1 MSERG
6 KERVRRSSES
16 AAESRVG
23 DSGTRSWREAT
34 SPVVITAHC
43 RARGERIASHRS
55 AEWRCVAAQKAEPVE
70 ELSVWQEHGSLMD
83 C

>member
-1 MSERG
+1 M
-6 KERVRRSSES
+6 RRSSES

-43 RARGERIASHRS
+43 RGERVASERS
-55 AEWRCVAAQKAEPVE
+55 VALRCVAAQKAEPVE